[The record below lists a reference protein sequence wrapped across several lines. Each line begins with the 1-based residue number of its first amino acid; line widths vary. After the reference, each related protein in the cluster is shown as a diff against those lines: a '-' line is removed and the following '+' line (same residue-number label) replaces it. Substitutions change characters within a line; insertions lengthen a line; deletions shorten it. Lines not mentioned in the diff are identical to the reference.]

1 MEKNKENKN
10 NLRSIM
16 IIILYFI
23 FPYVMKFL
31 SGVKWLVVLFYMLF
45 ALLILY
51 LYRNTFKRD
60 FKDIKE
66 NKKKYLSSILTNVVL
81 IFVIMLVTNALIGMI
96 FDIKQTSENDYS
108 LLSMFKKSPI
118 VLMFLT
124 SLYYPVIEGV
134 IFRKSVRDIIDNK
147 WMFIMFSSVFYFFFN
162 VAYTSLSFT
171 SIITSLCYLFSMMLL
186 SSYYYKTNNS
196 TASVLVMMIYNI
208 IISILSFI

>member
-31 SGVKWLVVLFYMLF
+31 SGVKWLVVLLYMLF

-51 LYRNTFKRD
+51 LYRNTFKKD
-60 FKDIKE
+60 FKDLKE
-66 NKKKYLSSILTNVVL
+66 NKKKYVKSILINVVL
-81 IFVIMLVTNALIGMI
+81 IFAIMIITNALIGI
-96 FDIKQTSENDYS
+96 LLDIKETSENDYS
-108 LLSMFKKSPI
+108 LLAMFKKSPF
-118 VLMFLT
+118 VLILLT
-124 SLYYPVIEGV
+124 SIYYPVVEGV

-147 WMFIMFSSVFYFFFN
+147 WMFIIFSSVFYFFFN
-162 VAYTSLSFT
+162 IAYTSLSLN

-186 SSYYYKTNNS
+186 SNYYYKTNNF
-196 TASVLVMMIYNI
+196 TASVIVMMIYNL
-208 IISILSFI
+208 IISAISFI

>member
-147 WMFIMFSSVFYFFFN
+147 WMFIMLSSVFYFFFN
-162 VAYTSLSFT
+162 VAYTLLSFT

-186 SSYYYKTNNS
+186 SSYYYKTNNF

>member
-147 WMFIMFSSVFYFFFN
+147 WMFIMFSSVFYFFFI

-186 SSYYYKTNNS
+186 SSYYYKTNNF

>member
-51 LYRNTFKRD
+51 LYRNTFKKD
-60 FKDIKE
+60 FKDIIE
-66 NKKKYLSSILTNVVL
+66 NKKKYLSSILINVAL
-81 IFVIMLVTNALIGMI
+81 IFVIMLITNALIGML

-108 LLSMFKKSPI
+108 LLAMFKKSPI
-118 VLMFLT
+118 ILMFLT

-147 WMFIMFSSVFYFFFN
+147 WIFIIFSSVFYFFFN

-186 SSYYYKTNNS
+186 SNYYYKTNNL
-196 TASVLVMMIYNI
+196 TASVIVMMIYNL
-208 IISILSFI
+208 IISAISFI

>member
-31 SGVKWLVVLFYMLF
+31 SGVNWLVVLLYMLF

-66 NKKKYLSSILTNVVL
+66 NKKKYLSSILIKRCL
-81 IFVIMLVTNALIGMI
+81 
-96 FDIKQTSENDYS
+96 DICYYVSNQ
-108 LLSMFKKSPI
+108 LL
-118 VLMFLT
+118 
-124 SLYYPVIEGV
+124 
-134 IFRKSVRDIIDNK
+134 
-147 WMFIMFSSVFYFFFN
+147 
-162 VAYTSLSFT
+162 
-171 SIITSLCYLFSMMLL
+171 
-186 SSYYYKTNNS
+186 
-196 TASVLVMMIYNI
+196 
-208 IISILSFI
+208 

>member
-31 SGVKWLVVLFYMLF
+31 SGVKWLVVLLYMLF

-51 LYRNTFKRD
+51 LYRNTFKKD
-60 FKDIKE
+60 FKDIIE
-66 NKKKYLSSILTNVVL
+66 NKKKYLSSILINVAL
-81 IFVIMLVTNALIGMI
+81 IFVIMLITNALIGML

-108 LLSMFKKSPI
+108 LLAMFKKSPI
-118 VLMFLT
+118 VLMLLT

-147 WMFIMFSSVFYFFFN
+147 WIFIIFSSVFYFFFN

-186 SSYYYKTNNS
+186 SSYYYKTNNF
-196 TASVLVMMIYNI
+196 TASVIVMMIYNL
-208 IISILSFI
+208 IISAISFI

>member
-31 SGVKWLVVLFYMLF
+31 SGVKWLVVLLYMLF

-51 LYRNTFKRD
+51 LYRNTFKKD
-60 FKDIKE
+60 FKDIIE
-66 NKKKYLSSILTNVVL
+66 NKKKYLSSILINVAL
-81 IFVIMLVTNALIGMI
+81 IFVIMLITNALIGML

-108 LLSMFKKSPI
+108 LLAMFKKSPI
-118 VLMFLT
+118 ILMFLT

-147 WMFIMFSSVFYFFFN
+147 WIFIIFSSIPLFICIFFI
-162 VAYTSLSFT
+162 VS
-171 SIITSLCYLFSMMLL
+171 SIIYIVSFITNILL
-186 SSYYYKTNNS
+186 PEP
-196 TASVLVMMIYNI
+196 ASPS
-208 IISILSFI
+208 ISIL

>member
-147 WMFIMFSSVFYFFFN
+147 WMFIMFSSIFYFFFN
-162 VAYTSLSFT
+162 VVYTSLSFT

-186 SSYYYKTNNS
+186 SSYYYKTNNF

>member
-31 SGVKWLVVLFYMLF
+31 SGVKWLVVLLYMLF

-81 IFVIMLVTNALIGMI
+81 IFVIMLITNALIGML

-118 VLMFLT
+118 VLMLLT

-147 WMFIMFSSVFYFFFN
+147 WIFIMFSSVFYFFFN
-162 VAYTSLSFT
+162 VAYTSL
-171 SIITSLCYLFSMMLL
+171 ITLQ
-186 SSYYYKTNNS
+186 
-196 TASVLVMMIYNI
+196 LV
-208 IISILSFI
+208 F

>member
-31 SGVKWLVVLFYMLF
+31 SGVKWLVVLLYMLF

-51 LYRNTFKRD
+51 LYRNTFKKD
-60 FKDIKE
+60 FKDIIE
-66 NKKKYLSSILTNVVL
+66 NKKKYLSSILINVAL
-81 IFVIMLVTNALIGMI
+81 IFVIMLITNALIGML

-108 LLSMFKKSPI
+108 LLAMFKKSPI
-118 VLMFLT
+118 ILMFLT

-147 WMFIMFSSVFYFFFN
+147 WIFIIFSSVFYFFFN

-186 SSYYYKTNNS
+186 SNYYYKTNNL
-196 TASVLVMMIYNI
+196 TASVIVMMIYNL
-208 IISILSFI
+208 IISAISFI

>member
-186 SSYYYKTNNS
+186 SSYYYKTNNF

-208 IISILSFI
+208 IILILSFI

>member
-31 SGVKWLVVLFYMLF
+31 SGVKWLVVLLYMLF

-51 LYRNTFKRD
+51 LYRNTFKKD
-60 FKDIKE
+60 FKDIIE
-66 NKKKYLSSILTNVVL
+66 NKKKYLSSILINVAL
-81 IFVIMLVTNALIGMI
+81 IFVIMLITNALIGML

-108 LLSMFKKSPI
+108 LLAMFKKSPF
-118 VLMFLT
+118 VLILLT
-124 SLYYPVIEGV
+124 SIYYPVVEGV

-147 WMFIMFSSVFYFFFN
+147 WMFIIFSSVFYFFFN
-162 VAYTSLSFT
+162 IAYTSLSFT

-186 SSYYYKTNNS
+186 SSYYYKTNNF
-196 TASVLVMMIYNI
+196 TASVIVMMFYNL
-208 IISILSFI
+208 IISVISFI

>member
-31 SGVKWLVVLFYMLF
+31 SGVKWLVVLLYMLF

-51 LYRNTFKRD
+51 LYRNTFKKD
-60 FKDIKE
+60 FKDIIE
-66 NKKKYLSSILTNVVL
+66 NKKKYLSSILINVAL
-81 IFVIMLVTNALIGMI
+81 IFVIMLITNALIGML

-108 LLSMFKKSPI
+108 LLAMFKKSPF
-118 VLMFLT
+118 VLILLT
-124 SLYYPVIEGV
+124 SIYYPVVEGV

-147 WMFIMFSSVFYFFFN
+147 WMFIIFSSVFYFFFN
-162 VAYTSLSFT
+162 IAYTSLSFT

-186 SSYYYKTNNS
+186 SSYYYKTNNF
-196 TASVLVMMIYNI
+196 TASVIVMMIYNL
-208 IISILSFI
+208 IISAISFI

>member
-108 LLSMFKKSPI
+108 LLSMF
-118 VLMFLT
+118 
-124 SLYYPVIEGV
+124 
-134 IFRKSVRDIIDNK
+134 
-147 WMFIMFSSVFYFFFN
+147 
-162 VAYTSLSFT
+162 
-171 SIITSLCYLFSMMLL
+171 
-186 SSYYYKTNNS
+186 
-196 TASVLVMMIYNI
+196 
-208 IISILSFI
+208 

>member
-31 SGVKWLVVLFYMLF
+31 SGVKWLVVLLYMLF

-51 LYRNTFKRD
+51 LYRNTFKND
-60 FKDIKE
+60 FKDIIE
-66 NKKKYLSSILTNVVL
+66 NKKKYLSSILINVAL
-81 IFVIMLVTNALIGMI
+81 IFVIMLITNALIGML

-108 LLSMFKKSPI
+108 LLAMFKKSPI
-118 VLMFLT
+118 ILMFLT

-147 WMFIMFSSVFYFFFN
+147 WIFIIFSSVFYFFFN

-186 SSYYYKTNNS
+186 SSYYYKTNNF
-196 TASVLVMMIYNI
+196 TASVLVMMIYNLI
-208 IISILSFI
+208 ILVISFI